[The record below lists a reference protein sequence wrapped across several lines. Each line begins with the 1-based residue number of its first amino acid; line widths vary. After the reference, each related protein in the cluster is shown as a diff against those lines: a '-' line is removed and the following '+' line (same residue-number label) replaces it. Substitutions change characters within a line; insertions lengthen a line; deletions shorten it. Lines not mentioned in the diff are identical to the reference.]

1 VAERVKFTIQPLPIP
16 QPLPILNQTDAR
28 KKRMPEIRKFFRRTD
43 ETTLGCHGADRIS
56 ILDRVFL
63 HVGLEKT
70 GATKLQVTMA
80 PNRRLLKTHG
90 YFFPTTLEGSASNHI
105 GLALCAANP
114 EAATD
119 LRQYAGL
126 TRRGLC
132 LISAEVSKADR
143 PRAGPIGLPYGHPL
157 Q

>member
-1 VAERVKFTIQPLPIP
+1 
-16 QPLPILNQTDAR
+16 
-28 KKRMPEIRKFFRRTD
+28 MPEIRKFFRRTD
-43 ETTLGCHGADRIS
+43 ETTLGYHGADRIS

-80 PNRRLLKTHG
+80 LIDDYLK
-90 YFFPTTLEGSASNHI
+90 PTVISFQRPLEGSASNHI

>member
-1 VAERVKFTIQPLPIP
+1 
-16 QPLPILNQTDAR
+16 
-28 KKRMPEIRKFFRRTD
+28 MPEIWKLFRRVD
-43 ETTLGCHGADRIS
+43 GATRGRRATGRIS

-70 GATKLQVTMA
+70 GTTTLQVMMA
-80 PNRRLLKTHG
+80 LNRRLLKSHG
-90 YFFPTTLEGSASNHI
+90 YFFPTTLEGSTSNHI

-126 TRRGLC
+126 TSGTAYASFLRRY
-132 LISAEVSKADR
+132 
-143 PRAGPIGLPYGHPL
+143 PRQIAQELAQSG
-157 Q
+157 